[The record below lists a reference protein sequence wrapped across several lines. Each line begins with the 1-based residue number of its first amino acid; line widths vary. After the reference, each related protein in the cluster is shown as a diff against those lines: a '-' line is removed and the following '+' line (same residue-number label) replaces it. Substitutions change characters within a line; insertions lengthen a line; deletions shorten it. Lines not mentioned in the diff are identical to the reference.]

1 MKIKLLFTVAVASV
15 AVFAAEMS
23 ADFSTKTGVLRRS
36 LHSSGLAPRS
46 VSAGNLTELVKEL
59 NFEYTRTHDHAL
71 VNPGQRIIDTHFLF
85 PLMHLDPKD
94 PRNYYFKATDHF
106 LNLSRNAGL
115 KIYYRLGTSIE
126 HSGEKHH
133 FNTLIPEDF
142 DKTAEIYAGIIRHYN
157 RGWGDGYYWD
167 IKYWEIWNE
176 PDGLNNMWCLPDGDY
191 GVGETEHERKVDF
204 DKRLKKRRDLFV
216 ELFVKSLKRI
226 KSEFPDVKV
235 GGPAL
240 CTFNKAYFKD
250 ILKACKKEG
259 VAPDFISWHYYGSD
273 PNVIIRWADEARAL
287 CDSFGFKDCE
297 LIINEWHYLGS
308 YSWSGLR
315 NNAPEVVKKVW
326 EGPASHNGID
336 SSCFTLTTMAK
347 MQTSKYDQSYFY
359 GCSHA
364 GAWGYMD
371 HYRQKYKI
379 WYALKLFGS
388 IMKDYTVMCAS
399 SGDKTVSTLAAKSK
413 DGKTGALLVVDYL
426 GKEDTLSFDV
436 KGVKNVMSATLLDH
450 ERNNDNV
457 DVVFENGKLTLK
469 KKLPGSA
476 AFLVKFE
483 L

>member
-1 MKIKLLFTVAVASV
+1 MKMKLLFTVAVASV

-36 LHSSGLAPRS
+36 LHSSGFAPRS
-46 VSAGNLTELVKEL
+46 VSAGNLAELVKEL

-115 KIYYRLGTSIE
+115 KIFYRLGTSIE

-142 DKTAEIYAGIIRHYN
+142 DKTAEVYAGIIRHYN
-157 RGWGDGYYWD
+157 RGWGDGFYWD

-235 GGPAL
+235 GGPAM
-240 CTFNKAYFKD
+240 CNFNKSYFRD
-250 ILKACKKEG
+250 ILKACK
-259 VAPDFISWHYYGSD
+259 A
-273 PNVIIRWADEARAL
+273 
-287 CDSFGFKDCE
+287 
-297 LIINEWHYLGS
+297 
-308 YSWSGLR
+308 
-315 NNAPEVVKKVW
+315 
-326 EGPASHNGID
+326 
-336 SSCFTLTTMAK
+336 
-347 MQTSKYDQSYFY
+347 
-359 GCSHA
+359 
-364 GAWGYMD
+364 
-371 HYRQKYKI
+371 
-379 WYALKLFGS
+379 
-388 IMKDYTVMCAS
+388 
-399 SGDKTVSTLAAKSK
+399 
-413 DGKTGALLVVDYL
+413 
-426 GKEDTLSFDV
+426 
-436 KGVKNVMSATLLDH
+436 
-450 ERNNDNV
+450 
-457 DVVFENGKLTLK
+457 
-469 KKLPGSA
+469 
-476 AFLVKFE
+476 
-483 L
+483 